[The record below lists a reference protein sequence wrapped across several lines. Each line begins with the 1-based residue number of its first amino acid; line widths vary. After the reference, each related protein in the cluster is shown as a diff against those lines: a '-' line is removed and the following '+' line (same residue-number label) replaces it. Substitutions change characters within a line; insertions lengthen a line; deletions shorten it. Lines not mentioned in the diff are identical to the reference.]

1 MVAATG
7 QNLLQRFFYRHAMT
21 NDKPTKHF
29 LCDAFSVA
37 MGCLFLACKIEE
49 HPKRPRELVFVFHR
63 MALRRK
69 GLPPEILDCV
79 GKVREV
85 I

>member
-1 MVAATG
+1 
-7 QNLLQRFFYRHAMT
+7 
-21 NDKPTKHF
+21 
-29 LCDAFSVA
+29 VA

-79 GKVREV
+79 GKVRQV